1 MNHKYLCH
9 KGKLGSALNANFGA
23 ITTISL
29 IFALKAGIHYQQRM
43 STNNKHSWQEVENVL
58 LLHLLPLF
66 RLLFT
71 LHAEMI
77 CHIDFKRAISF
88 SISSTTSLFAITS
101 FWLYTIKTL
110 PPYFSVKSSKL
121 AFMRSDNE

>member
-1 MNHKYLCH
+1 MATNKNVEFEPIATRCCGLDVYKVEIVATVH
-9 KGKLGSALNANFGA
+9 S
-23 ITTISL
+23 
-29 IFALKAGIHYQQRM
+29 
-43 STNNKHSWQEVENVL
+43 NNKHSWQEVENVL

-66 RLLFT
+66 RSPFT

-121 AFMRSDNE
+121 AFIRSDNE